1 MTDDYFDARTLR
13 PPSDGESG
21 CPVAGC
27 ATEVNDENKVEFRNR
42 PIDYCPVHDLRIHGS
57 SHTFAYYNGADAESQ
72 RTAALRNIVFEP
84 ETFGSCFLGNAAK
97 AETHRICHEN
107 SEDALT
113 WNVFARLAR
122 AGALG
127 EVVATFTDMSVDV
140 EPELIL
146 WGLKVS
152 LDDRSVPPMFP
163 ALTEAREIYEKGI
176 KKFLTE
182 PDIILYVPGKVLVLV
197 EAKFTSGNTLALTDA
212 RKDIGGEKPKSQE
225 GIKQRYSAAS
235 LPHGAMLDSVPAG
248 PFYSQLYRNLVF
260 AIHMAAQLDV
270 PWRLV
275 NLVSEEQIR
284 RHGRTDAYGD
294 PTSFIQ
300 GILPEATRDCFRVAT
315 WEQLYTEHVA
325 GKSELQDLAAYMV
338 NKSASRAKAF
348 AV

>member
-1 MTDDYFDARTLR
+1 MTDDYFDTRTLR
-13 PPSDGESG
+13 PPADGDSG

-27 ATEVNDENKVEFRNR
+27 TVSKLRKVAFRKGEIDHC
-42 PIDYCPVHDLRIHGS
+42 PIHCLRIHGS
-57 SHTFAYYNGADAESQ
+57 SQTFAYYNGSGAATRHQ
-72 RTAALRNIVFEP
+72 AALRNIVFER
-84 ETFGSCFLGNAAK
+84 ESFSASFLGNAAE

-127 EVVATFTDMSVDV
+127 EVVATFTDMSVDI

-152 LDDRSVPPMFP
+152 LDDRSVPRMFQ

-182 PDIILYVPGKVLVLV
+182 PDIMLYVPGKVLVLV
-197 EAKFTSGNTLALTDA
+197 EAKFTSGNTVALTDA
-212 RKDIGGEKPKSQE
+212 RKDIDGEKPKSRE

-235 LPHGAMLDSVPAG
+235 LPDGAMLDSVPAG

-260 AIHMAAQLDV
+260 AIRMAAQLDV

-284 RHGRTDAYGD
+284 RHGRNDSYGD

-300 GILPEATRDCFRVAT
+300 GILPEATRGCFRVAT
-315 WEQLYTEHVA
+315 WEQLYTAHVA
-325 GKSELQDLAAYMV
+325 GKSDLQDLAAYMV